1 MSNEL
6 QLMAEMFVHET
17 SSLIE
22 QLENKIIESERDNSI
37 DIAMDEIFRVMHT
50 IKGNSMMMN
59 YDGIAKTSHALE
71 DLFEYIRAE
80 KPQNMDFAE
89 ITNLV
94 LETVDY
100 IKGEL
105 DLIEA
110 EEETTSN
117 DALVTKIKVKLDS
130 LKGSTSSSKKVGNT
144 GSVVSQDYSDEI
156 LGLINEDDTHYY
168 ECSLYYEED
177 TEMVNIRAFSV
188 INQLEE
194 LCIDVASTPSD
205 LENLESNREIEL
217 NGLFLVFSSKSKYDE
232 ISDFFTRAPFI
243 SQLNLNEIGKEAYL
257 ELIGIQEKQVEAE
270 VSRGKAAKSKTVR
283 KNQTEQNFISVKVD
297 KLDSLMNLVSELVVA
312 ESMVSRNPD
321 LNGLELDNFN
331 KSVKQMRKVV
341 NDLQDVVM
349 EVRMVPLALTFLKM
363 NRLVRDM
370 AIKINK
376 KVELELIGQNTEVD
390 KSIIEQISD
399 PLMHLIRN
407 AVDHGIELP
416 EERVKNNKPEK
427 GLVQLEAKREG
438 GEVHIIIRD
447 DGQGM
452 NRERILEKA
461 EQRGLLFKEREA
473 YTDEEIY
480 EFIFQ
485 PGFSTNEEATDFS
498 GRGVGMDV
506 VAKAIERIGG
516 KIQVESQVHKGTT
529 ITIRIPLTLAII
541 DCILVEVGKMKYG
554 IPINSVNQLIK
565 AEKDDL
571 VKDPQG
577 HQMIMYGNKCLE
589 IKRTYKSREID
600 DSSIFDG
607 ILVYLENNEKG
618 ACLLVDEVLGEYQLV
633 VKKFPNFISKVKG
646 LSGCALLG
654 DGNICM
660 IVDPAETLN

>member
-1 MSNEL
+1 
-6 QLMAEMFVHET
+6 MAEMFVHET

>member
-1 MSNEL
+1 VSNEL